1 MAAEWQKL
9 GDAYYRRTIQYELGW
24 SVQRLDEFLV
34 ASSADMGWIALT
46 RDPEQLVALGDT
58 SAMEPKIQVYTGAG
72 QLFETLPWDAHA
84 RIVGLGFTW
93 RDELVV
99 VADDGHVRLYSWLV
113 PYHHPQQHS
122 GGMSCIEATPTSYYQ
137 VHTLGQEATEL
148 GVAGVLI
155 EPKHIWALLRNGS
168 LIDAP
173 VSYTH
178 LRAHET

>member
-1 MAAEWQKL
+1 MTSGASARWWASDRALTLLLSSSVVMAAEWQKL

-122 GGMSCIEATPTSYYQ
+122 GGMSCIEATPTSYY
-137 VHTLGQEATEL
+137 L
-148 GVAGVLI
+148 
-155 EPKHIWALLRNGS
+155 S
-168 LIDAP
+168 LIHISEP
-173 VSYTH
+173 TRPY
-178 LRAHET
+178 